1 MVAKSALE
9 RLLGRK
15 LVVAS
20 HAGSL
25 RGFLFQ
31 DLEPGA
37 KDPRQH
43 SLHIMCSWRIDDP
56 DQAITGSGDWYEP
69 AAMDEPVSDDW
80 DPSYGGSL
88 QEMKLRELFRDPDLS
103 RRTIANNTGLLIAEG
118 VDVTAW
124 GDFTLRL
131 SGQFAIRVFRNSSR
145 DELWRVFVK
154 DDLAS
159 HFVCGR

>member
-37 KDPRQH
+37 KDPRQY
-43 SLHIMCSWRIDDP
+43 SLHVMCSWRIEDP
-56 DQAITGSGDWYEP
+56 EQAFAESGDWYEP
-69 AAMDEPVSDDW
+69 AA
-80 DPSYGGSL
+80 SYFVIRICL
-88 QEMKLRELFRDPDLS
+88 AERQQ
-103 RRTIANNTGLLIAEG
+103 TIRG
-118 VDVTAW
+118 
-124 GDFTLRL
+124 
-131 SGQFAIRVFRNSSR
+131 
-145 DELWRVFVK
+145 
-154 DDLAS
+154 
-159 HFVCGR
+159 C